1 MESYKK
7 KILIIDN
14 EALIRDRLAEKL
26 TILGYQVISTSNGRE
41 GLFVFNK
48 EKFNLIILDVL
59 LPKLDG
65 YELCQKIRQQSQ
77 VPIVILTA
85 LKSISERVVGFRLGA
100 DDYITKPFSLNELE
114 ARIQN
119 ILRRSNIQPTKDNSK
134 PYQKKFHI
142 ANLLVDI
149 QKRQVFKKET
159 LIRLTKIEFKLFEM
173 LIENAGKELSRTII
187 LANLWGYTTERY
199 GDTRIVDV
207 NISRLRGKI
216 EDIPSKPTFILTVR
230 GKGYMFQKD

>member
-1 MESYKK
+1 LESYKK

-134 PYQKKFHI
+134 PYQKK
-142 ANLLVDI
+142 
-149 QKRQVFKKET
+149 
-159 LIRLTKIEFKLFEM
+159 
-173 LIENAGKELSRTII
+173 
-187 LANLWGYTTERY
+187 
-199 GDTRIVDV
+199 
-207 NISRLRGKI
+207 ISY
-216 EDIPSKPTFILTVR
+216 S
-230 GKGYMFQKD
+230 

>member
-1 MESYKK
+1 
-7 KILIIDN
+7 
-14 EALIRDRLAEKL
+14 
-26 TILGYQVISTSNGRE
+26 
-41 GLFVFNK
+41 
-48 EKFNLIILDVL
+48 
-59 LPKLDG
+59 
-65 YELCQKIRQQSQ
+65 
-77 VPIVILTA
+77 
-85 LKSISERVVGFRLGA
+85 
-100 DDYITKPFSLNELE
+100 
-114 ARIQN
+114 
-119 ILRRSNIQPTKDNSK
+119 
-134 PYQKKFHI
+134 
-142 ANLLVDI
+142 LLVDI